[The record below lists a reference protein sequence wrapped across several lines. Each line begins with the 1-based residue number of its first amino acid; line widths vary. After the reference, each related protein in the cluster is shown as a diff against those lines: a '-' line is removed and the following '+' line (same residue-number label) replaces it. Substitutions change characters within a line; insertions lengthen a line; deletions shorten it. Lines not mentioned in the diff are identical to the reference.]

1 MGDYKFI
8 TYREACARIDAIGL
22 GLLTLGVTSGDKIL
36 IYSETRSEWLLTA
49 FAAFR
54 HGLTL
59 VTLLPT
65 LPEDGVKHAINESG
79 VEIVITSHELTP
91 KIEVKII
98 SFFSGEKKMDVL
110 ENI

>member
-1 MGDYKFI
+1 MGEYKFS
-8 TYREACARIDAIGL
+8 TYLEACQRIDTIGR
-22 GLLTLGVTSGDKIL
+22 GLLSLDAKLGEKIL

-65 LPEDGVKHAINESG
+65 LGEEPLKHAINESQ
-79 VEIVITSHELTP
+79 VQIIITSHELIP
-91 KIEVKII
+91 KIEVKNEI
-98 SFFSGEKKMDVL
+98 
-110 ENI
+110 